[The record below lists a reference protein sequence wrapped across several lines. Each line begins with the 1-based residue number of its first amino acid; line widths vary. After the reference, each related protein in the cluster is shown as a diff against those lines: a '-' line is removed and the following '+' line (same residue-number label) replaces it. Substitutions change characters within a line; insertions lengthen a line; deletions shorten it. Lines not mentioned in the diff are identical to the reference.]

1 MNEELILDYL
11 KENDLKLFGDD
22 NNTITF
28 LQPSG
33 GLLIFTEKSA
43 CGHYKEQH
51 IIPLL
56 DIVAWVYSKT
66 KDAQP

>member
-1 MNEELILDYL
+1 MNEKLILDYL
-11 KENDLKLFGDD
+11 KENDLKLYDD

-28 LQPSG
+28 LQSSG
-33 GLLIFTEKSA
+33 GSVIFIEKSA